1 LPVFAR
7 LSTCEIPEDRAP
19 KAIRSFADALETIAS
34 CRGLREAYFLVSG
47 DSNRGLALRLWDDH
61 DSMSA
66 ARVLASRL
74 RSDAIRTV
82 DGAVVSVDE
91 FEVAVH
97 VRGDR

>member
-1 LPVFAR
+1 MFAR
-7 LSTCEIPEDRAP
+7 LSTYEIPEDRVPEAT
-19 KAIRSFADALETIAS
+19 RSFADALEQIAS
-34 CRGLREAYFLVSG
+34 CRGLCEAYFLVSG
-47 DSNRGLALRLWDDH
+47 DSDRGVALTLWDDH

-74 RSDAIRTV
+74 RSEAVRTV

-97 VRGDR
+97 IRGDR